1 MPAARAVWK
10 GWIKLGKVAC
20 AVKLVNATS
29 EAASKV
35 HFRILNRATKN
46 PVRSAYV
53 DEATGEVVDAD
64 GQVKGYELRK
74 DEYLEVEPDEIKT
87 LKLKS
92 EHTLEIDGFVPLGE
106 IDRRYLD
113 QPYHVLPADGA
124 AEEAF
129 AAIRAAM
136 EEKQVAARSCIV
148 LYQRGREVV
157 LQPYEDGMLMT
168 TLRPHDFVV
177 SEKGVFE
184 GLKARKLDPEYAEL
198 MGLII
203 KKKTT
208 KFDPSEFED
217 KYEDALIAMIQ
228 AKLKGKKP
236 PKPVPAPK
244 TNVVH
249 LADVLKKS
257 LKREGI
263 EAPGKKPARSQP
275 QGGMNRRRR
284 QDSARTNPYAELI
297 CRARGPEISS
307 P

>member
-1 MPAARAVWK
+1 MAAPRAVWK
-10 GWIKLGKVAC
+10 GWLKLGKVAC
-20 AVKLVNATS
+20 AIKLVNATS
-29 EAASKV
+29 EAGSKV
-35 HFRILNRATKN
+35 HFRILNRATKH
-46 PVRSAYV
+46 PVKSAYV

-64 GQVKGYELRK
+64 EQVKGYELRK
-74 DEYLEVEPDEIKT
+74 DEYLEIEPDEIKE

-92 EHTLEIDGFVPLGE
+92 EHTLEVESFVPIE
-106 IDRRYLD
+106 QIDRRYLD
-113 QPYHVLPADGA
+113 QPYYVMPADGA

-129 AAIRAAM
+129 AAIRTAM
-136 EEKQVAARSCIV
+136 EKRSVAARSCIV

-157 LQPYEDGMLMT
+157 LQPHAGGMLMT
-168 TLRPHDFVV
+168 TLRPHDFMV

-208 KFDPSEFED
+208 KFDPSAFED
-217 KYEDALIAMIQ
+217 KYEEALIAMIQ

-236 PKPVPAPK
+236 PKAVPPPK

-263 EAPGKKPARSQP
+263 EAPAKRARS
-275 QGGMNRRRR
+275 
-284 QDSARTNPYAELI
+284 
-297 CRARGPEISS
+297 RGRKKAA
-307 P
+307 

>member
-1 MPAARAVWK
+1 
-10 GWIKLGKVAC
+10 
-20 AVKLVNATS
+20 
-29 EAASKV
+29 
-35 HFRILNRATKN
+35 
-46 PVRSAYV
+46 
-53 DEATGEVVDAD
+53 
-64 GQVKGYELRK
+64 VKGYELRK
-74 DEYLEVEPDEIKT
+74 DEYLEIEPDEIKK

-92 EHTLEIDGFVPLGE
+92 EHTLEVESFVPIEE

-113 QPYHVLPADGA
+113 QPYYVIPADGA

-136 EEKQVAARSCIV
+136 EKKNVAARSCIV

-157 LQPYEDGMLMT
+157 LQPREEGMLMT
-168 TLRPHDFVV
+168 TLRPHDFMV

-198 MGLII
+198 MCLII

-208 KFDPSEFED
+208 KFDPSAFED
-217 KYEDALIAMIQ
+217 KYQDALIAMIQ
-228 AKLKGKKP
+228 AKAKGKKP

-244 TNVVH
+244 TNIIH

-263 EAPGKKPARSQP
+263 ASPGKKAAKS
-275 QGGMNRRRR
+275 
-284 QDSARTNPYAELI
+284 
-297 CRARGPEISS
+297 RGRKKAA
-307 P
+307 